1 MTSGLSSGGD
11 LRDHVAADVLDDTMG
26 AVDPRPP
33 SGRQHRST
41 PVAPG
46 TSHVMSAPWSAMPM
60 HATPPTLARLA
71 AGGLSST
78 NAAPNAH
85 RMRGTGFSMRAWSV
99 EA

>member
-1 MTSGLSSGGD
+1 
-11 LRDHVAADVLDDTMG
+11 
-26 AVDPRPP
+26 
-33 SGRQHRST
+33 
-41 PVAPG
+41 
-46 TSHVMSAPWSAMPM
+46 MPM